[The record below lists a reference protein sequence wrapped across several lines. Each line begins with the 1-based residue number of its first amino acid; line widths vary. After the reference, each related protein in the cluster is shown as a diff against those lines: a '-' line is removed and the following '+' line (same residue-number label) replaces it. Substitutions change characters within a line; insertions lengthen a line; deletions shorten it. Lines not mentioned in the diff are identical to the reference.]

1 MTTKELN
8 KENQLLKEV
17 IEAFIENMEMAN
29 NQYAQLLR
37 YYYTQHKWDEIIKYL
52 IGE

>member
-17 IEAFIENMEMAN
+17 IEAFIENMEMTN
-29 NQYAQLLR
+29 NKYAQLLR
-37 YYYTQHKWDEIIKYL
+37 YYYTQHQWNEIIKFL